1 MPVTFGTVQVV
12 PPAIAPQSAGGG
24 GGAAAGAGTST
35 GGDPVPPAPRP
46 RELLPVVRQLHD
58 RAARVRAH

>member
-12 PPAIAPQSAGGG
+12 PPAIAPQGAQ
-24 GGAAAGAGTST
+24 GGAAPAAGST
-35 GGDPVPPAPRP
+35 GGDAVPPAPRP

-58 RAARVRAH
+58 RSARVRAH